1 MLRPRLTAGKI
12 NGGMLSGPK
21 GGCRLS
27 NTSLLTGY
35 TEYNCKGGRDV
46 NMAEREGLGKRSP
59 VGLSSNRPLL
69 QRVALQLN
77 SLKNIK
83 EEKLKRS
90 EEEEVSE
97 IDIKIKV
104 STSEAWFPEL
114 ARVLNSAKGENFF
127 SREKSSGAGW
137 GGLRRPHAAPG

>member
-1 MLRPRLTAGKI
+1 M
-12 NGGMLSGPK
+12 
-21 GGCRLS
+21 
-27 NTSLLTGY
+27 
-35 TEYNCKGGRDV
+35 
-46 NMAEREGLGKRSP
+46 GKRSP

-104 STSEAWFPEL
+104 STSEACFPEL

-137 GGLRRPHAAPG
+137 RGLRGPRAAPG

>member
-1 MLRPRLTAGKI
+1 
-12 NGGMLSGPK
+12 
-21 GGCRLS
+21 
-27 NTSLLTGY
+27 
-35 TEYNCKGGRDV
+35 
-46 NMAEREGLGKRSP
+46 MAEREGLGKRSP
-59 VGLSSNRPLL
+59 IGLSRNRPLL
-69 QRVALQLN
+69 QRVSLQLN

-83 EEKLKRS
+83 EEKLKQS
-90 EEEEVSE
+90 EEVVSE

-137 GGLRRPHAAPG
+137 RGLRGPHAAPG